1 MKPEENWKLDRVRW
15 NNFLQDYVEAIC
27 GLGKRIDSLTKRMN
41 SFECELS
48 KVKEVSDAKV
58 TERDRELLD
67 YLRTHTEYKGFAKS
81 KGVSP
86 TAIFNRLRKLEKY
99 GLVIHLK
106 RSKWAVRVDAK

>member
-1 MKPEENWKLDRVRW
+1 MEIEDRLK
-15 NNFLQDYVEAIC
+15 FLTQDFISMLMRMDEM
-27 GLGKRIDSLTKRMN
+27 GKKVDSLTNRMN
-41 SFECELS
+41 RFENELS

-67 YLRTHTEYKGFAKS
+67 YLRTHTEYKNFAKS

-86 TAIFNRLRKLEKY
+86 TAIFNRLRKLERY

-106 RSKWAVRVDAK
+106 KSKWVVRVDTK